1 VASATHTKFIKV
13 RGGEYRE
20 YPVVAS
26 QDIRRGDIVS
36 LDAAGKITQAIA
48 LPGANNTGTAS
59 GGNLPIVG
67 WADDDFTAD
76 ASGVSTDG
84 QSRTVIGVH
93 LFSPNSQ
100 GVSEISMRIYNATAA
115 DSQQQDVVRGT
126 AYQFQRWRGAGAGIW
141 WYELITTT
149 TNGELE
155 VVEYNAES
163 ALTDS
168 YGIVWVRPV
177 LSATVRQIA

>member
-1 VASATHTKFIKV
+1 VASATHTKFVKM

-26 QDIRRGDIVS
+26 QSIRRGDIVS
-36 LDAAGKITQAIA
+36 LDAAGAVQQSIA
-48 LPGANNTGTAS
+48 LPGTDSTGTAS
-59 GGNLPIVG
+59 GGNLPILG

-100 GVSEISMRIYNATAA
+100 GVSEIAMRTYHATPGS
-115 DSQQQDVVRGT
+115 SQQQDMIRGT
-126 AYQFQRWRGAGAGIW
+126 AYQFQRWRDTSAGKW
-141 WYELITTT
+141 WYEMIPTT